1 MNGYKGFSLVEL
13 LVVISIMGI
22 MMAISV
28 PGLLEWRR
36 NAQFKEAAQLAASTL
51 RRARGQAIN
60 LNQNVNVTFTLDD
73 TAAND
78 NNSVTI
84 GTEVVKFKSGIE
96 IKRGADC
103 DNNSGPVSITFN
115 PGGGSNQSYLCIF
128 DGATRKYRIGV
139 SNGTTGRVLLQKP
152 KGVSAWE

>member
-1 MNGYKGFSLVEL
+1 MIGNKGFTLIEVL
-13 LVVISIMGI
+13 IVIVIMGI
-22 MMAISV
+22 LMAV
-28 PGLLEWRR
+28 AAPELLELSR
-36 NAQFKEAAQLAASTL
+36 NAKFKEAAQLASSTL

-60 LNQNVNVTFTLDD
+60 LNQNVNVSFTLDD

-84 GTEVVKFKSGIE
+84 GTESFKFKSGIE

-103 DNNSGPVSITFN
+103 DNNSGTVSITFN
-115 PGGGSNQSYLCIF
+115 PGGGSNTSYLCIF

-139 SNGTTGRVLLQKP
+139 ANPTMGRVLLQKWQGSDW
-152 KGVSAWE
+152 K